1 LLSIPGAPV
10 FNPKGVASIA
20 HGWRFA
26 YHGKASKMIFN
37 PEGVAACLMGVLSSK
52 AINHEYIF
60 PNATVTIRWAGSSV

>member
-1 LLSIPGAPV
+1 MLAPV

-37 PEGVAACLMGVLSSK
+37 PEGVAACLMGVFASLE
-52 AINHEYIF
+52 INHEYIF
-60 PNATVTIRWAGSSV
+60 SSSSGS